1 MIRMVK
7 ADEGMKVLALCEL
20 SNNPLIMLNNAA
32 KTANAYGKKQLTERL
47 QRRITAIQEE
57 EMAEAEMMMEEPEE
71 SPEQPAQRPDPEPTP
86 GPAEQDEDEAA
97 ADDDVELDEE
107 EEQQPSRGTKHARE
121 EAAEKEEEE
130 ERKPMPSDSE
140 EDADDDDISGL
151 MPQKKK
157 VRPTS
162 RIWFP
167 RDVRL
172 TSRAHARRPRAGKA
186 PSPLLTM
193 MRRRARRLR
202 RKIRRRP
209 SPRARRRRSGCAV
222 AFSPLV

>member
-107 EEQQPSRGTKHARE
+107 EEEEQQPSRGTKHARE
-121 EAAEKEEEE
+121 EEAEEEE

-162 RIWFP
+162 RVFFH
-167 RDVRL
+167 RDVGL
-172 TSRAHARRPRAGKA
+172 TSCAHARRPRAGKA
-186 PSPLLTM
+186 PSRLLTM
-193 MRRRARRLR
+193 TRTRRARRLR
-202 RKIRRRP
+202 RKTRP
-209 SPRARRRRSGCAV
+209 SPRARRRRSGCAF
-222 AFSPLV
+222 FSPLV